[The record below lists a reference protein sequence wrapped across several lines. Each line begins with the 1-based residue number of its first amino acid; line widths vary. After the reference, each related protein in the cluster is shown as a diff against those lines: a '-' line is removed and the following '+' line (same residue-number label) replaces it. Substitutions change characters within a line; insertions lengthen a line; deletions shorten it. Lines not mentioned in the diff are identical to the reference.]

1 MSNGDFKEG
10 ISSRV
15 KKLPMSAI
23 RILSDAARSEEVIR
37 LQAGDP
43 DFNTPAHIV
52 SAMRQ
57 AVDSGTTHY
66 TSSAGLLELRE
77 AIGQK
82 LRSENGLSYEP
93 QEEIAVTNGGTGA
106 LSLTILATVDDGDEV
121 LVPDPGWP
129 NYIPMILSAGG
140 KPVPYKLLRKNDF
153 LPNLDEVA
161 AAVTPKTKLMIV
173 NSPSNPT
180 GNVFPKETL
189 EGLAELANRK
199 RFYLVSD
206 EVYEKI
212 VYEDAKH
219 ISMATIGDA
228 WERTLTV
235 NSFSKTYAMTG
246 WRVGYVAGPRH
257 IVSAVAALNSAIN
270 SCPSSVSQVAALA
283 ALKGPQ
289 HIVDEMVS
297 EYKKRRNYFIGALNE
312 MPDVWAFRP
321 KGAFYAFADFSKIN
335 PSSTEFTKTLLESAK
350 VAAVPGLA
358 FGANGEGYIRFSFAS
373 SMAELQQAA
382 KRMTD
387 ALRRSRI

>member
-1 MSNGDFKEG
+1 MNNEDFKEG

-15 KKLPMSAI
+15 RKLPLSAI
-23 RILSDAARSEEVIR
+23 RILSDAARTDEVIR

-52 SAMRQ
+52 SAMKQ
-57 AVDSGTTHY
+57 AVDGGTTHY

-82 LRSENGLSYEP
+82 LRSENGLSYDP
-93 QEEIAVTNGGTGA
+93 REEIAVTNGGTGA
-106 LSLTILATVDDGDEV
+106 LSLTLLATVDDGDEV

-140 KPVPYKLLRKNDF
+140 KPIPYKLSRKNDF
-153 LPNLDEVA
+153 LPDLEEVA
-161 AAVTPKTKLMIV
+161 EAITPKTKLMIV

-189 EGLAELANRK
+189 EGLVDLAK
-199 RFYLVSD
+199 RTGFYLVSD

-212 VYEDAKH
+212 VYEDARH
-219 ISMATIGDA
+219 ISLAAISDA
-228 WERTLTV
+228 WERTFTI

-257 IVSAVAALNSAIN
+257 VVSGVAALNSAIN
-270 SCPSSVSQVAALA
+270 SCPSSVSQAAALA

-297 EYKKRRNYFIGALNE
+297 EYKKRRNFFIGALNE
-312 MPDVWAFRP
+312 LPDVWAFRP

-335 PSSTEFTKTLLESAK
+335 PSSTEVTKTLLESAK
-350 VAAVPGLA
+350 VAAVPGVA
-358 FGANGEGYIRFSFAS
+358 FGANGEGYVRFSFAS
-373 SMAELQQAA
+373 SMAELQEAA
-382 KRMTD
+382 QRVTNV
-387 ALRRSRI
+387 LRKD